1 MTSISFNGKNS
12 DADYNADMCL
22 FLEQWEEQREDP
34 RAYSMTQKAYSK
46 WKDQTLA
53 YYAAIPVECVELEEL
68 SEKEW
73 IEKHN
78 AYLQSLYG
86 AQKGEV

>member
-1 MTSISFNGKNS
+1 
-12 DADYNADMCL
+12 MCL
-22 FLEQWEEQREDP
+22 FLEQWEEQREDL

-53 YYAAIPVECVELEEL
+53 YYAAIPVECVEPEEL
-68 SEKEW
+68 SEEER

-86 AQKGEV
+86 AKKGEV